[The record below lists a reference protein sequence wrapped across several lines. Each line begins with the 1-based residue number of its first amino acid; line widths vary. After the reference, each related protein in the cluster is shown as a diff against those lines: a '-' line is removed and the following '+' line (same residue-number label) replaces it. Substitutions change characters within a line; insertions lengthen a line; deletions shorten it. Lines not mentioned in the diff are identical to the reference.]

1 MVVFP
6 LIAFVVSAACG
17 LILARDSWRH
27 PKPDRIVWAI
37 AFGIFAAAA
46 GAEVIGS
53 LNGWTAPLARIY
65 YLGGAV
71 LVVGYLALGEL
82 YLLARPK
89 IERFAPGV
97 ALLVT
102 AVAATL
108 VLNTPVDN
116 ATLPEDG
123 WDALDKS
130 PALVGL
136 TISIN
141 TIGTLILV
149 GGALYS
155 AWRFR
160 KLGIQRHR
168 MIGCVLIALGTV
180 VVAMGGTLTR
190 LGHHEYLYIAMSIGV
205 VIIFAGI
212 LETRRI
218 VPEQVASFGPTGKA
232 SAAAETARSPRLVS
246 LPARTTATPAVQTAA
261 ITYIVEKL
269 LPLEPAAIEEAC
281 RQWSAPAMTSDA
293 LTRDEARR
301 VWRLRLALPLAAQD
315 RFDSLPVSIQG
326 QLAEL
331 HAEVLTNAETVA
343 RSG

>member
-6 LIAFVVSAACG
+6 LIAFLVSATCG
-17 LILARDSWRH
+17 LMLARDSWRR
-27 PKPDRIVWAI
+27 PKPDRVVWAI
-37 AFGIFAAAA
+37 AFGIFAIAA

-97 ALLVT
+97 TLLITAL
-102 AVAATL
+102 AATL
-108 VLNTPVDN
+108 VLNTPIDT
-116 ATLPEDG
+116 ATLADDG
-123 WDALDKS
+123 WDALEKG

-168 MIGCVLIALGTV
+168 MIGCVLIAVGTV

-190 LGHHEYLYIAMSIGV
+190 LGHHEFLYIAMSIGV
-205 VIIFAGI
+205 IIIFAGI
-212 LETRRI
+212 LETRRL
-218 VPEQVASFGPTGKA
+218 VPDQIATSPP
-232 SAAAETARSPRLVS
+232 SAASDVATGRAPRLVS
-246 LPARTTATPAVQTAA
+246 LPTRTPEPAVQTAA
-261 ITYIVEKL
+261 ITYIVDNL
-269 LPLEPAAIEEAC
+269 LSLEPAAIEEAC
-281 RQWSAPAMTSDA
+281 RQWSAPPMTADA
-293 LTRDEARR
+293 LTREEARH
-301 VWRLRLALPLAAQD
+301 VWRLRLASTAGCAGAIRHP
-315 RFDSLPVSIQG
+315 
-326 QLAEL
+326 
-331 HAEVLTNAETVA
+331 A
-343 RSG
+343 RHGSGATC